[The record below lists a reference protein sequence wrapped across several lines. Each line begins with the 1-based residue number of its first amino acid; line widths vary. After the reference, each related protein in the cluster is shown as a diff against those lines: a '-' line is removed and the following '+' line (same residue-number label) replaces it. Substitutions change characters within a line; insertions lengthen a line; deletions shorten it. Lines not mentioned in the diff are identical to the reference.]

1 MLKSYQL
8 KNQQEKD
15 LINKYS
21 IPNGAKYFSSNGL
34 QNYLVF
40 VSTSDNLE
48 YISNNSNKIES
59 KNSIGTS
66 SESIKNWHTLHAAFF
81 PELIQSEYS
90 RFSEVKIKGICL
102 KQDSVSFL
110 HKNVVHLYITY
121 KIDTCSKNL
130 NTNFVLSNCL
140 FGAVKLR

>member
-48 YISNNSNKIES
+48 YVSNNSNKIES

-66 SESIKNWHTLHAAFF
+66 SESIKN
-81 PELIQSEYS
+81 
-90 RFSEVKIKGICL
+90 
-102 KQDSVSFL
+102 
-110 HKNVVHLYITY
+110 
-121 KIDTCSKNL
+121 
-130 NTNFVLSNCL
+130 
-140 FGAVKLR
+140 